1 MEKLKS
7 LLYVRFA
14 TCERRLARP
23 SVARIHRECTTETT
37 TRALAHPTQPLP
49 TGGDRSR
56 NSTTRLACTCFT
68 PPFPLLTTDI
78 RIKTGSTPF
87 MALRIW
93 HFLRLERK
101 ARTTKDFTFSR
112 IRLQIDELS
121 PGVKWI
127 AQFVDSTQ

>member
-1 MEKLKS
+1 
-7 LLYVRFA
+7 
-14 TCERRLARP
+14 
-23 SVARIHRECTTETT
+23 
-37 TRALAHPTQPLP
+37 
-49 TGGDRSR
+49 
-56 NSTTRLACTCFT
+56 
-68 PPFPLLTTDI
+68 
-78 RIKTGSTPF
+78 

-93 HFLRLERK
+93 QILRLERK

>member
-1 MEKLKS
+1 
-7 LLYVRFA
+7 
-14 TCERRLARP
+14 
-23 SVARIHRECTTETT
+23 
-37 TRALAHPTQPLP
+37 
-49 TGGDRSR
+49 
-56 NSTTRLACTCFT
+56 
-68 PPFPLLTTDI
+68 
-78 RIKTGSTPF
+78 

-127 AQFVDSTQ
+127 AQFVDNTQ